1 MLPDT
6 DELAEVLSDLAVPHE
21 DINELLRLGRRVV
34 DDPELRGFLERSV
47 EELVRGT
54 GEIRGGADLP
64 ELDWAPGA
72 LQRFFPL
79 FVLVAALPSVRAHH
93 RDRGIPHEVTRRTLA
108 DAGRNIAAHRRWYGR
123 GGMLRPRWLSLHFRG
138 ELFQLGRLQFQR
150 GRIGSWTSG
159 SIAAEGLPLG
169 PGDPALGLHIPDFS
183 GPLTPQACDRSLA
196 LARDFFA
203 RHYPEEPYQVV
214 TCGSWLLDPQ
224 LRKYLPERS
233 NIVRFQQRFR
243 LSHLPTE
250 PEDMTPVR
258 FVFGTGDEPLERLPR
273 RTRLERAV
281 VDHLREGG
289 HWYVGH
295 GWFPL
300 YDAS

>member
-21 DINELLRLGRRVV
+21 DINDVVRLGRRVV

-47 EELVRGT
+47 EELVRET
-54 GEIRGGADLP
+54 GEIHGGADLP
-64 ELDWAPGA
+64 DLDWAPGP

-93 RDRGIPHEVTRRTLA
+93 RDRGIPAEVARRTLA
-108 DAGRNIAAHRRWYGR
+108 DTGRNVAAHRRRHGT

-138 ELFQLGRLQFQR
+138 ELYQLGRLQFQR
-150 GRIGSWTSG
+150 SRIGSWTG
-159 SIAAEGLPLG
+159 DPIAAGGLPLG
-169 PGDPALGLHIPDFS
+169 PGDLGLGLHIPDFS
-183 GPLTPQACDRSLA
+183 GPLTPEACDRSLA

-214 TCGSWLLDPQ
+214 TCDSWLLDPQ
-224 LRKYLPERS
+224 LRTYLPERS
-233 NIVRFQQRFR
+233 NIVRFQERFR
-243 LSHLPTE
+243 LGPLPTE
-250 PEDMTPVR
+250 PEDLTPVR
-258 FVFGTGDEPLERLPR
+258 FVFGTEDVPLERLSR
-273 RTRLERAV
+273 RTRLERVV

-289 HWYVGH
+289 HWYVPY

-300 YDAS
+300 